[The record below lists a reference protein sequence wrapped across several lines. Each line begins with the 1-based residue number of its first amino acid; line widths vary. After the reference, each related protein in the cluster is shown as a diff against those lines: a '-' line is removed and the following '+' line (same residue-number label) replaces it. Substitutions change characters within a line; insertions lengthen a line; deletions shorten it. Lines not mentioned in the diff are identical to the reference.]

1 MLTPLTGL
9 ILSLVFR
16 PWCVDMI
23 DAIVKR
29 KLKARSSN
37 DLLGVMMGYALFA
50 MVWVVRETDDAIIA
64 MDPPTKW
71 AAVF

>member
-1 MLTPLTGL
+1 
-9 ILSLVFR
+9 
-16 PWCVDMI
+16 MI

-29 KLKARSSN
+29 QSKARSSN

-50 MVWVVRETDDAIIA
+50 MVWVVPETDDAITA